1 MDYEQI
7 PVRAENI
14 ITQDV
19 DGEALILN
27 NHGAEIH
34 QLNDVASVIWNY
46 CDSKHSIAD
55 IIHIILNNY
64 AVSEKQASDDVN
76 AVISELQDKGL
87 IG

>member
-46 CDSKHSIAD
+46 CDSKH
-55 IIHIILNNY
+55 
-64 AVSEKQASDDVN
+64 
-76 AVISELQDKGL
+76 GRR
-87 IG
+87 